1 MFPALALLGGGLA
14 LGGIG
19 SMAGANAQNRAAA
32 ESAAGQRV
40 ESDAARARLG
50 MMMFGPEDYND
61 FMTATGP
68 EFIPQVRGGG
78 LFSRPRVD
86 YIDNRSAVNAARQ
99 RFFSKYRPLQE
110 VIPELNN
117 KYIADLEGVEGMRRR
132 NTDRLDR
139 MGAESEGAARDFEE
153 STIARTAANLE
164 RSRKGADQQAT
175 ASLAMLGPSSLL
187 ANQLAG
193 NRQQEADSLA
203 DRTVDIRNR
212 GLAAWQGARGSR
224 LAMLGGRLADM
235 EAGAGR
241 LADSRYRAAREPV
254 DMQGALFSGGAFQPY
269 TPMAS
274 SAGQSGIGSMF
285 GSLGQALT
293 GLGGMGLMGGFGG
306 GMGGGG
312 VAASAVSPAA
322 ASGGFNTSLMLRPS
336 LI

>member
-1 MFPALALLGGGLA
+1 MFGALLAGGLGLA
-14 LGGIG
+14 GLG
-19 SMAGANAQNRAAA
+19 SMAGANAQNRAAMEA
-32 ESAAGQRV
+32 SAGQRV

-50 MMMFGPEDYND
+50 MMMFGPEDWAD
-61 FMTATGP
+61 FQTATGP

-117 KYIADLEGVEGMRRR
+117 KYIADLEGVEAMRGR
-132 NTDRLDR
+132 NTGRLDR
-139 MGAESEGAARDFEE
+139 MAAESEGAARDNEE
-153 STIARTAANLE
+153 ATLARVAANLD
-164 RSRKGADQQAT
+164 RSRQGADQQAM

-193 NRQQEADSLA
+193 NRQRQADSLA
-203 DRTVDIRNR
+203 DRTVDIRQR
-212 GLAAWQGARGSR
+212 GLAAWQGARQGR
-224 LAMLGGRLADM
+224 LSLLGGRLADM

-254 DMQGALFSGGAFQPY
+254 DMQGQLLSNGAFQPY
-269 TPMAS
+269 TPLPS
-274 SAGQSGIGSMF
+274 TAGQSGLGSMF
-285 GSLGQALT
+285 GSLGQSLV

-306 GMGGGG
+306 LGG
-312 VAASAVSPAA
+312 AA
-322 ASGGFNTSLMLRPS
+322 AGAGAAMPTAATGTGGLNTSLMFRPS